1 MIAECVATMRS
12 ISSVVFRISPY
23 SDSPNPVDLCDG
35 GHFGTV

>member
-1 MIAECVATMRS
+1 MIAEWVATMRS

-23 SDSPNPVDLCDG
+23 SVSPNPTDLCDG